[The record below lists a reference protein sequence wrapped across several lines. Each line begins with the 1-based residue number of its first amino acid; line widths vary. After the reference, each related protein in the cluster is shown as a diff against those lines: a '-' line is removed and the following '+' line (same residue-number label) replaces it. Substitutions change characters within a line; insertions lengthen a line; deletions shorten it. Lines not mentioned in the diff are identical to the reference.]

1 MYNIKIESPLFN
13 GKSKVE
19 QHKMVT
25 SVLGKEMEQIHG
37 FNLKTKNVEE
47 QTEEAQEEI
56 TDVN

>member
-47 QTEEAQEEI
+47 
-56 TDVN
+56 